1 MTRPSISSFSSDRW
15 EPDLGIVFSLR
26 DGFVWASWPD
36 TEAAVRL
43 GQHSIVASS
52 MEDFLAQDALGARL
66 AARQYGNDSP

>member
-1 MTRPSISSFSSDRW
+1 MTRPISSFASDRW

-43 GQHSIVASS
+43 GQHSTVASS

-66 AARQYGNDSP
+66 AARRYGEE